1 MFNKGWILKS
11 PAVAKPGW
19 ISAHHKSLA
28 KSILLLTRSLELE
41 LHFDKV
47 LHAYLA
53 CFVHNELVVV
63 ECISGGFWNTGT
75 DSFAHWHHTS
85 IRPVSV
91 RQNREHAASE
101 QRRNVSGLSMSERRE
116 NTHSENKSVRPV
128 TVRENSVRAEY
139 NSAMPAS
146 EYRTVP
152 SGLSASDKLSSV
164 QSLDRLGCWGDIT
177 DNSAE
182 ILFQSFLQEA
192 PVSSSGMG
200 RDVLSL
206 MLSIQHFLCRPQ
218 HLLPSVVP

>member
-85 IRPVSV
+85 IRPVRT
-91 RQNREHAASE
+91 RQNREQICQSFSCQLTQITCSVRTENKPVRPVSARLINKQAQCQDREQICQFQGEQRALTSVSE
-101 QRRNVSGLSMSERRE
+101 QR
-116 NTHSENKSVRPV
+116 
-128 TVRENSVRAEY
+128 
-139 NSAMPAS
+139 
-146 EYRTVP
+146 
-152 SGLSASDKLSSV
+152 
-164 QSLDRLGCWGDIT
+164 
-177 DNSAE
+177 
-182 ILFQSFLQEA
+182 
-192 PVSSSGMG
+192 
-200 RDVLSL
+200 
-206 MLSIQHFLCRPQ
+206 
-218 HLLPSVVP
+218 